1 MVTLLTSDLTSK
13 IDMKAVVLTG
23 IKQMELR
30 DVPEPS
36 IQKETEVLLKI
47 ERVGICGSDVHYYET
62 GRIGS
67 RIVEFPFIIGHECS
81 ATVKAVG
88 SSVTRV
94 KVGDSVVVDPAI
106 SCHNCTQCNMGRE
119 NTCYNLRF
127 LGTPGQIK
135 GCLCEYI
142 VMPEECC
149 YPTNGTITLEQAAL
163 CEPLSIAAYSTKQS
177 GLRLGLRP
185 DEAKLPENA
194 NIAILGAG
202 PIGLCTLISAK
213 AENVHPVRKLEQ
225 GFKPHISPE
234 GRSFLSNGVNTCYMT
249 EKIKERIEIAE
260 KAGATWV
267 GNPDKQDIVKEI
279 LNRQPDGVDIAF
291 ECAGQQETIDQ
302 CVELLRPGGRLILT
316 GIPRFERISL
326 TIDKIRRKEIT
337 IINIRRQ
344 NKCTQKAIDLI
355 ASGKVNV
362 DFMITHRFKLQQTQ
376 DAFDMVA
383 EYRDGVVKALI
394 EL

>member
-1 MVTLLTSDLTSK
+1 
-13 IDMKAVVLTG
+13 
-23 IKQMELR
+23 MELR

-36 IQKETEVLLKI
+36 IQKDTDVLLKI
-47 ERVGICGSDVHYYET
+47 EMVGVCGSDVHYYET

-67 RIVEFPFIIGHECS
+67 QIVKYPYITGHECS

-94 KVGDSVVVDPAI
+94 KVGDAVAVDPAI
-106 SCHNCTQCNMGRE
+106 SCHNCAQCKLGRE
-119 NTCYNLRF
+119 NTCYNLGF
-127 LGTPGQIK
+127 LGTPGQAE

-149 YPTNGTITLEQAAL
+149 YPTNGAITLEQAAL
-163 CEPLSIAAYSTKQS
+163 CEPLSIGAYSVKQ
-177 GLRLGLRP
+177 
-185 DEAKLPENA
+185 AKLSENA

-202 PIGLCTLISAK
+202 PIGLCTFVSAK
-213 AENVHPVRKLEQ
+213 AKHVNPVRKLEQ
-225 GFKPHISPE
+225 GSKSRLQSE
-234 GRSFLSNGVNTCYMT
+234 GQSFLSNGVNACYMT
-249 EKIKERIEIAE
+249 EKIEERIKAAK

-267 GNPDKQDIVKEI
+267 GNPDKQNIVKEI
-279 LNRQPDGVDIAF
+279 LNKQPDGVDVAF

-302 CVELLRPGGRLILT
+302 CVELLRPGGKLILI

-326 TIDKIRRKEIT
+326 AIDKIRRKEIT

-344 NKCTQKAIDLI
+344 NKCVQKAMDLI

-362 DFMITHRFKLQQTQ
+362 DFMITHRFTLEQTQ
-376 DAFDMVA
+376 DAFCLVA

-394 EL
+394 EI

>member
-1 MVTLLTSDLTSK
+1 
-13 IDMKAVVLTG
+13 MKAVVLTG
-23 IKQMELR
+23 IRQMEVR

-36 IQKETEVLLKI
+36 IQKDTDVLLKI
-47 ERVGICGSDVHYYET
+47 EKVGVCGSDVHYYET

-67 RIVEFPFIIGHECS
+67 QIIEFPFIIGHECS
-81 ATVKAVG
+81 ATVKEVG
-88 SSVTRV
+88 NSVTRV
-94 KVGDSVVVDPAI
+94 KAGDAVAVDPAI
-106 SCHNCTQCNMGRE
+106 SCHNCAQCKMGRG

-127 LGTPGQIK
+127 LGTPRQIS

-149 YPTNGTITLEQAAL
+149 YPTNHTITLEQAAL
-163 CEPLSIAAYSTKQS
+163 CEPLSIAAYSVKQ
-177 GLRLGLRP
+177 
-185 DEAKLPENA
+185 AKLQKNA

-202 PIGLCTLISAK
+202 PIGLCTLVSAK
-213 AENVHPVRKLEQ
+213 AENP
-225 GFKPHISPE
+225 
-234 GRSFLSNGVNTCYMT
+234 NACYMT
-249 EKIKERIEIAE
+249 EKIQERIEVAK

-279 LNRQPDGVDIAF
+279 LRRKLDGMDVAF

-302 CVELLRPGGRLILT
+302 CVELLRPGGKLILT

-344 NKCTQKAIDLI
+344 NKCVQTAIDLI

-362 DFMITHRFKLQQTQ
+362 DFMITHRFTLEQTQ